1 MNTYRRSFL
10 LALLAGTG
18 VLALGQPRLALA
30 SIETDAAT
38 FLTNLGNDAIGQL
51 TDKSDDKQAR
61 VDAFRALMVRGVDF
75 DLIAQQ
81 VLGRYWR
88 NSDEAVRNEFAI
100 VLRETLINRFLPLF
114 DHYEGETFQV
124 VSTRTSSTDPTL
136 VAATTNVQAPNGE
149 VAKVEWY
156 MKQTG
161 DGLRI
166 YDFSAEGV
174 RLTISLQDEY
184 NAVLNKNDGDVAALT
199 ELLKKK
205 LPATARLTS

>member
-1 MNTYRRSFL
+1 MSDRRSFL

-18 VLALGQPRLALA
+18 VLALGQPRLAWA
-30 SIETDAAT
+30 SIESDAST
-38 FLTNLGNDAIGQL
+38 FLTNLGNEAIAKL
-51 TDKSDDKQAR
+51 TDQGDDKQAR
-61 VDAFRALMVRGVDF
+61 VDAFRDLMVRGVDF

-88 NSDEAVRNEFAI
+88 NSDESVRNEFAV
-100 VLRETLINRFLPLF
+100 VLRESLINRFLPLF
-114 DHYEGETFQV
+114 DKYEGETFEV

-149 VAKVEWY
+149 IAKVEWY

-184 NAVLNKNDGDVAALT
+184 NSILNKNDGDVAALT
-199 ELLKKK
+199 ALLKKK
-205 LPATARLTS
+205 LPATARL